1 MDFILGRC
9 IGEIGSTNITLGG
22 SRSCN
27 THNTAKLSLSPLVVP
42 FHQLYYPQLST
53 TGLHSTELKVNTTV
67 DASEILKKTY
77 LIFLFV
83 CFSLVNSKFC
93 CLFFSS

>member
-27 THNTAKLSLSPLVVP
+27 THNTAKLSLCL
-42 FHQLYYPQLST
+42 LWLSLSSTLLSSVRT

-67 DASEILKKTY
+67 DAPEI
-77 LIFLFV
+77 
-83 CFSLVNSKFC
+83 
-93 CLFFSS
+93 